1 MPNDHSPNPIASLEL
16 ALLRWLCVSAASDD
30 SRKRALYALPGYE
43 WHTADHAIVFD
54 ALKRVP
60 DRDKRPL
67 REQLPAIATRMGFP
81 DIAWEDYF
89 VMTAPVSE
97 EEIPEI
103 VRRLADPAAR
113 SK

>member
-1 MPNDHSPNPIASLEL
+1 MPNNNSSDSVASLEL
-16 ALLRWLCVSAASDD
+16 TLLRWLCISAASDD
-30 SRKRALYALPGYE
+30 ARKRVLSALPGYK
-43 WHTADHAIVFD
+43 WHNTDHAIVFD

-89 VMTAPVSE
+89 VVSAPVSE
-97 EEIPEI
+97 EGIPAI
-103 VRRLADPAAR
+103 LRKLVDLGTT
-113 SK
+113 SQ